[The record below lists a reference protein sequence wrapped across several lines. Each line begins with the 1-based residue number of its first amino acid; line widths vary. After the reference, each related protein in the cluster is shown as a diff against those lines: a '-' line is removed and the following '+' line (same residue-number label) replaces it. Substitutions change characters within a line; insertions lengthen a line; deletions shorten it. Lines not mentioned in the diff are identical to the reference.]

1 MRRGM
6 RERAGAVEDAMV
18 EVVGMCRGC
27 VGEVFKSDVRDV
39 GERGEMVGEVEGE
52 RRPKGGEEVL
62 WDTLEGDKRRE
73 VPLVKGFD
81 RLSLLGR

>member
-18 EVVGMCRGC
+18 EVVELCKGC
-27 VGEVFKSDVRDV
+27 LDEVFLQNNVNDGVDKTEI
-39 GERGEMVGEVEGE
+39 GEEE
-52 RRPKGGEEVL
+52 RRPKGGEGVL
-62 WDTLEGDKRRE
+62 WDTLGGDEKQRE
-73 VPLVKGFD
+73 APSVKDFA